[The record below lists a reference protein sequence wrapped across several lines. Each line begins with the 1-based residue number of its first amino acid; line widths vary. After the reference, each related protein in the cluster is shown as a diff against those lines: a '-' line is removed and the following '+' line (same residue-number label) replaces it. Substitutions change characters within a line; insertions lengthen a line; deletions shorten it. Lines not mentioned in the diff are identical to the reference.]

1 MSVRTPARRDAI
13 EAAERIYARLSE
25 QERSAAPVLWR
36 IVGGRAERV
45 DLRGALSR
53 GASRIADHRLTI
65 APLLLA
71 GASWLLGQW
80 GGPMHLGLAL
90 ALAVALAT
98 AAQLRRAIERPLLR
112 LLASAER
119 IAAGDLTQHMECGRS
134 DTVGRVERALHQ
146 MNVNLQSIIGDA
158 RREVEQMNHAL
169 AELAAGNQD
178 MSVRTE
184 SQASSVQ
191 ETAASMEE
199 LTTTVGSNT
208 ASARDAATLAD
219 DTAIVS
225 GDGAQAVAGVRA
237 SMLSIDAS
245 SRRIADITQVIDTI
259 SFQTNILALN
269 AAVEAAR
276 AGEQGRGFAVVAS
289 EVRALSNRTTEAAK
303 QIKVLIEDSK
313 TTVAGGVQQAQRAS
327 DLMDR
332 GLVSVRKVSEFMRKI
347 QQASDEQQLGISQA
361 CQAVAQLDG
370 ITQQNAAMVEEL
382 SACASALRGRAG
394 ILNSSMQVFRLA
406 NEVRPAPDAARLRRE
421 SRDASRARQPISA

>member
-1 MSVRTPARRDAI
+1 
-13 EAAERIYARLSE
+13 
-25 QERSAAPVLWR
+25 
-36 IVGGRAERV
+36 
-45 DLRGALSR
+45 
-53 GASRIADHRLTI
+53 
-65 APLLLA
+65 
-71 GASWLLGQW
+71 
-80 GGPMHLGLAL
+80 
-90 ALAVALAT
+90 
-98 AAQLRRAIERPLLR
+98 
-112 LLASAER
+112 
-119 IAAGDLTQHMECGRS
+119 
-134 DTVGRVERALHQ
+134 
-146 MNVNLQSIIGDA
+146 
-158 RREVEQMNHAL
+158 
-169 AELAAGNQD
+169 
-178 MSVRTE
+178 
-184 SQASSVQ
+184 VQ

-208 ASARDAATLAD
+208 ASARDAAMLAD

-313 TTVAGGVQQAQRAS
+313 TTVADGVQQAQRAS

>member
-1 MSVRTPARRDAI
+1 
-13 EAAERIYARLSE
+13 
-25 QERSAAPVLWR
+25 
-36 IVGGRAERV
+36 
-45 DLRGALSR
+45 
-53 GASRIADHRLTI
+53 
-65 APLLLA
+65 
-71 GASWLLGQW
+71 
-80 GGPMHLGLAL
+80 
-90 ALAVALAT
+90 
-98 AAQLRRAIERPLLR
+98 
-112 LLASAER
+112 
-119 IAAGDLTQHMECGRS
+119 MECRRS

-146 MNVNLQSIIGDA
+146 MNVNLQSTIGDA
-158 RREVEQMNHAL
+158 RSEVEQMNHAL
-169 AELAAGNQD
+169 AELAAGNYD

-191 ETAASMEE
+191 ETAASMEQ
-199 LTTTVGSNT
+199 LTATVGSNT

-225 GDGAQAVAGVRA
+225 GDGARAVGGVRA
-237 SMLSIDAS
+237 TMLSIDAS

-259 SFQTNILALN
+259 SFQTNMLALN

-303 QIKVLIEDSK
+303 QIKVLIDDSQ
-313 TTVAGGVQQAQRAS
+313 TTVAGGVQQAQHAS

-382 SACASALRGRAG
+382 SACASALRGRAAV
-394 ILNSSMQVFRLA
+394 LHSSMQVFRLD

-421 SRDASRARQPISA
+421 SRDAIRARQPVSA